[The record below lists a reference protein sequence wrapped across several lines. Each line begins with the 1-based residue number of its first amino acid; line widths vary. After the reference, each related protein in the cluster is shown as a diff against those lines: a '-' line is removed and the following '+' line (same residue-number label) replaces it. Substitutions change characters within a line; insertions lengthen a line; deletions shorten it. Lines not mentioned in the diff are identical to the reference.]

1 MMKNFLYLTV
11 ILVFLNNVVASETA
25 LNLNKMDKAKGN
37 ATSSQITQDEIEAKG
52 VMNKVYE
59 SFLKIMPFIYSDKI
73 ENIERDK
80 KTESELIA
88 NLNDLKAAFKEA
100 KHTNLL
106 KIPGFKP
113 SLETI
118 NTHIQDTID
127 AVSAKNKVFAHARL
141 KAMTTLCISCHSGL
155 SDRISG
161 NAFGEAMAST
171 KREEFPT
178 DFAFANFLY
187 LVRRFPE
194 AKNYYEM
201 AIKNA
206 ISNSHSMGKNIVTD
220 DKVINGDIYTSLRRV
235 VSIFTKINIRPSSA
249 IEFLNKYKND
259 KNISKFTRSDIE
271 VWITALSKWKKF
283 DFSNVKNID
292 EFIKTNLLPL
302 EDAKAKVF
310 SGEADITLLI
320 SAGVLTKYLNDHPD
334 TEQTPNL
341 LYWLAIAER
350 RLSSSYF
357 FSLSDLYLKECITQY
372 SKSVY
377 AKKCYLEFEDN
388 LIFGYSGS
396 SGTDIPE
403 GERKELLRLK
413 ALIK

>member
-1 MMKNFLYLTV
+1 MMKNFLYLIV
-11 ILVFLNNVVASETA
+11 LIVFSTKIIASETA
-25 LNLNKMDKAKGN
+25 LNKIDKSNGTS
-37 ATSSQITQDEIEAKG
+37 TSSQITQDEIEAKG

-59 SFLKIMPFIYSDKI
+59 SFLKIMPYIYSDKI

-88 NLNDLKAAFKEA
+88 YLNDLKTAFKGA

-141 KAMTTLCISCHSGL
+141 KAMTTLCISCHTGL

-187 LVRRFPE
+187 LIRRFPE
-194 AKNYYEM
+194 AKNYYEL

-206 ISNSHSMGKNIVTD
+206 ISKSHAVGKNMITD

-235 VSIFTKINIRPSSA
+235 VSIFTKINIKPQSA
-249 IEFLNKYKND
+249 IEFLNKFKND
-259 KNISKFTRSDIE
+259 KNISKLTRLDIE
-271 VWITALSKWKKF
+271 IWITALSKWKKF
-283 DFSNVKNID
+283 DFSSVKNID
-292 EFIKTNLLPL
+292 EFITTNLVPL

-403 GERKELLRLK
+403 GEHKELMRLK